1 MQRDLFTWFLSAALL
16 VLVPAIAQAQ
26 TTPGGGPLS
35 GIVADMSMVVLD
47 LSQMSTGEPTQKKQE
62 SIVSKLDELIAELE
76 KEREA
81 SRGGTSGA
89 NPSRPLADSAIIGGP
104 GGIGDLHAPRDG
116 GKKWGKLPPH
126 ERDRIT
132 QSLTEG
138 FPSRYGRLLE
148 SYYRRLAEEKP
159 VDSEAGPA
167 DDAGDSAGPGAEK

>member
-1 MQRDLFTWFLSAALL
+1 MRRDLFTWFLSGALL
-16 VLVPAIAQAQ
+16 LLVPGIARAQ
-26 TTPGGGPLS
+26 GAPGGSPLS
-35 GIVADMSMVVLD
+35 GIVVDMSMVVLD

-62 SIVSKLDELIAELE
+62 TIVNRLDELIAELE
-76 KEREA
+76 KECEA
-81 SRGGTSGA
+81 CRGGTSGA

-116 GKKWGKLPPH
+116 GKQWGKLPPH

-148 SYYRRLAEEKP
+148 RYYRRLAEEKP
-159 VDSEAGPA
+159 VDSDAEGA
-167 DDAGDSAGPGAEK
+167 DDAGDSAAPGAEK